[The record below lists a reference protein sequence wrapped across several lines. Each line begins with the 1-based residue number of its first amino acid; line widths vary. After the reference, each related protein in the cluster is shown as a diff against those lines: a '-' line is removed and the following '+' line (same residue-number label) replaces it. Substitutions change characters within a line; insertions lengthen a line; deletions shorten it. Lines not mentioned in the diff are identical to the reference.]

1 MKTEALR
8 RALEARPREDL
19 HLRALE
25 PGEALP
31 GGFVRAA
38 VLVPLLEC
46 EGEAHVL
53 LTRRRGDLR
62 RHAGQVSFP
71 GGRIEP
77 GEDSLSAAL
86 RESQEEIGLD
96 PTRVDV
102 LGRLDDT
109 LVLATGFR
117 LTPWVGLVPYPYPYM
132 GHPGEVEEIL
142 YVPLA
147 ALSSPGVHRTE
158 ELAGREAYGELRLV
172 HFYDLPSPRSQ
183 GGGGSGANP
192 LTIWG
197 ATARILDRFLG
208 VWTSL

>member
-1 MKTEALR
+1 MKRMEALR
-8 RALEARPREDL
+8 RALEAFPREGSPP
-19 HLRALE
+19 HAIG
-25 PGEALP
+25 PGAAPE

-38 VLVPLLEC
+38 VLVPLFEY
-46 EGEAHVL
+46 EGEVHVL

-77 GEDSLSAAL
+77 GEGSLAAAL

-96 PTRVDV
+96 PARVDV

-117 LTPWVGLVPYPYPYM
+117 LTPWVGLVPYPYPYV

-142 YVPLA
+142 YVAFA
-147 ALSSPGVHRTE
+147 ALARPGVHHTK
-158 ELAGREAYGELRLV
+158 ELVGRQGYGELRLL
-172 HFYDLPSPRSQ
+172 HFYDLPTV
-183 GGGGSGANP
+183 
-192 LTIWG
+192 TIWG
-197 ATARILDRFLG
+197 ATARVLDKLLRL
-208 VWTSL
+208 WTSL

>member
-1 MKTEALR
+1 MKMEALR
-8 RALEARPREDL
+8 RALGTRPREDL
-19 HLRALE
+19 QLRAIE
-25 PGEALP
+25 PGEAPP

-38 VLVPLLEC
+38 VLVPLFEY
-46 EGEAHVL
+46 ESEAHVL

-62 RHAGQVSFP
+62 RHPGQVSFP
-71 GGRIEP
+71 GGRMEP
-77 GEDSLSAAL
+77 GEDSLTAAL

-96 PTRVDV
+96 PSRVDV

-109 LVLATGFR
+109 IVLATGFR

-147 ALSSPGVHRTE
+147 ALARPGVHHTE
-158 ELAGREAYGELRLV
+158 ERVEREPPGSGAAPAPAHDGELRLV
-172 HFYDLPSPRSQ
+172 HFYELP
-183 GGGGSGANP
+183 A

-197 ATARILDRFLG
+197 ATARVLNKLLG
-208 VWTSL
+208 LWTSL